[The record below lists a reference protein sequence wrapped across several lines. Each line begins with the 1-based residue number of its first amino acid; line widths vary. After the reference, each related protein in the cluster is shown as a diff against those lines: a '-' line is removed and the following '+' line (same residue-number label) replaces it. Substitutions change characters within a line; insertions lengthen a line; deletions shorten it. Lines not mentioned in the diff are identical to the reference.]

1 MAKDSRF
8 QITKSSF
15 VSSKGVLL
23 CGEEKKFDE
32 PGFYRKNVEVYHF
45 EGKTLLG
52 SRSGTVAIHCQLDL
66 FFSM

>member
-8 QITKSSF
+8 QITQGSF

-32 PGFYRKNVEVYHF
+32 PGFYRENVEV
-45 EGKTLLG
+45 
-52 SRSGTVAIHCQLDL
+52 
-66 FFSM
+66 